1 MPCVVSDIIWVSL
14 NCSASNNLPF
24 NKDKDTDLIWICCMN
39 CIKSADVSDVP
50 LKQKEEEKYVE
61 SSSTALPPPSFGFFK
76 ISHLS
81 ITANSCFFSP
91 FSLFLSLPPIL
102 ASSIFFPLRLS
113 PSSETMVKDNLY
125 RKPPIYRQHGTVFFL
140 VNTSFSGLVSARCVA
155 CRLSV
160 ISSSPSL
167 FFFEETP
174 WIYMHRAGVKKK
186 WLHLCYFMLSNQI
199 KSKVHNLSRLNILTG
214 GNVMM
219 KLTERNQTLYFAI
232 QR

>member
-1 MPCVVSDIIWVSL
+1 ML
-14 NCSASNNLPF
+14 NRALLP
-24 NKDKDTDLIWICCMN
+24 
-39 CIKSADVSDVP
+39 S
-50 LKQKEEEKYVE
+50 
-61 SSSTALPPPSFGFFK
+61 PPSFGFFK

-167 FFFEETP
+167 FFFRRDSMDLHAQR
-174 WIYMHRAGVKKK
+174 WCKKQQ
-186 WLHLCYFMLSNQI
+186 LHPCYFMLSNQI

-219 KLTERNQTLYFAI
+219 RLTERNQTLYFAI